1 MKQIH
6 LRKVLGDL
14 ELGDLTGWKGLSG
27 LGVEADPEG

>member
-14 ELGDLTGWKGLSG
+14 ELGDWIGWKGVFG